1 MFRVANFA
9 QHQLTLSY
17 TLGTQSDAARTQIQI
32 ASGKK
37 AQQYSEIPRDANQ
50 LVSLERDIQMT
61 EKFAQNIDQVVARLN
76 IMESSIATMV
86 SRATEVLGIMSQG
99 LSGSNI
105 DDLPLESFSATF
117 LQEAASL
124 INTSH
129 EGRYLF
135 AGSLTDSPPVDLN
148 DAAYTPAAGLPGV
161 FTADFDY
168 YNGDQSQLSVRA
180 ADSFETDYGITG
192 DNPAFEELLRS
203 LEYMD
208 YAGANLDTT
217 VLAEAYT
224 LMKSAVNGLADLRGQ
239 IGATSL
245 VLEKTKEGHQSFK
258 TYAENIVSG
267 LEDTDIAAATT
278 QLSMDELTLQGSY
291 LALSRLSNLSLINFL
306 N

>member
-1 MFRVANFA
+1 MFRVANYA

-17 TLGTQSDAARTQIQI
+17 TLSTQSDAARTQIQI
-32 ASGKK
+32 ASGKV

-61 EKFAQNIDQVVARLN
+61 EKFTQNIDQVIARLN

-86 SRATEVLGIMSQG
+86 TRATEVLGIMSQG

-117 LQEAASL
+117 LEEAAAL
-124 INTSH
+124 INTEH
-129 EGRYLF
+129 EGRHLF
-135 AGSLTDSPPVDLN
+135 AGSLTDAPPVDLN
-148 DAAYTPAAGLPGV
+148 DPAYTPAAGLPGV

-168 YNGDQSQLSVRA
+168 YNGDQTQLSVRA
-180 ADSFETDYGITG
+180 DEAFETDYGITG
-192 DNPAFEELLRS
+192 DNPAFEEMLRA
-203 LEYMD
+203 LAYMD
-208 YAGANLDTT
+208 YAGANLDTD
-217 VLAEAYT
+217 VLEEAYT
-224 LMKSAVNGLADLRGQ
+224 LMKSAVDGLADLRGQ
-239 IGATSL
+239 IGANSL
-245 VLEKTKEGHQSFK
+245 VLEKTKEGHENFK

-291 LALSRLSNLSLINFL
+291 LTLSRLSSLTLINFL